1 MPKVKTT
8 PSSSRKRQAV
18 ERPVVKLE
26 RPTTESN
33 VQQDS
38 HTFFDGSTF
47 RWTIKD
53 FKKRLEESH
62 QTPIE
67 SEVFT
72 AGGVKWFLEMY
83 LSEDDPIWIS
93 VYVQLASSQAGTA
106 SIRTYCSL
114 TMVSAEARS
123 DYYPTHNY
131 PNGFD
136 ISKQCGWGTGRFA
149 TVKEADER
157 AASDGS
163 LSILCDI
170 QLARP
175 SSSAKSKDQ
184 RRSIATDHDVV
195 QLASKQ
201 VEEWGFRWVIA
212 DFMQRYE
219 GLQEEHLYSQ
229 EFRTGAATKWLM
241 ALSPWTENAN
251 WMAVDLHLAADQQQA
266 VHAYCKVSLVDTNGF
281 VSQSYYEHNFPDG
294 FRFNNFCDRG
304 FGRFVTWANA
314 VQHVDSK
321 GTLTLYCQ
329 IQLITKHVDLQVRD
343 KSNFTYFLLI

>member
-1 MPKVKTT
+1 M
-8 PSSSRKRQAV
+8 
-18 ERPVVKLE
+18 
-26 RPTTESN
+26 
-33 VQQDS
+33 
-38 HTFFDGSTF
+38 H
-47 RWTIKD
+47 I
-53 FKKRLEESH
+53 
-62 QTPIE
+62 
-67 SEVFT
+67 
-72 AGGVKWFLEMY
+72 
-83 LSEDDPIWIS
+83 
-93 VYVQLASSQAGTA
+93 
-106 SIRTYCSL
+106 
-114 TMVSAEARS
+114 
-123 DYYPTHNY
+123 
-131 PNGFD
+131 
-136 ISKQCGWGTGRFA
+136 
-149 TVKEADER
+149 
-157 AASDGS
+157 
-163 LSILCDI
+163 
-170 QLARP
+170 
-175 SSSAKSKDQ
+175 
-184 RRSIATDHDVV
+184 
-195 QLASKQ
+195 
-201 VEEWGFRWVIA
+201 
-212 DFMQRYE
+212 YE